1 MRVSLEDYVGDS
13 EVRKKLKDKL
23 VEIQKVE
30 LYKRMVVSSKMDNV
44 LLNGF
49 KFDGKVSPYLLELDF
64 HHARA
69 VFMIRFRMM
78 PTKCN
83 FPSRWNGLLC
93 NVCNFEDS
101 DAHLFTC
108 PGFQDL
114 VTEDVWYEMFWD
126 ENVLKDAVRLK
137 KAACILLLIID
148 RLEVIQGSFT

>member
-1 MRVSLEDYVGDS
+1 MSVSLEDYIGDS
-13 EVRKKLKDKL
+13 EVRRKLKDQL
-23 VEIQKVE
+23 VEIQKIE

-49 KFDGKVSPYLLELDF
+49 KFDGKVAPYLLELDF

-93 NVCNFEDS
+93 NVCITLKILMLTYSPVLDFKIWS
-101 DAHLFTC
+101 LR
-108 PGFQDL
+108 
-114 VTEDVWYEMFWD
+114 MFGMRCSGM
-126 ENVLKDAVRLK
+126 KM
-137 KAACILLLIID
+137 C
-148 RLEVIQGSFT
+148 